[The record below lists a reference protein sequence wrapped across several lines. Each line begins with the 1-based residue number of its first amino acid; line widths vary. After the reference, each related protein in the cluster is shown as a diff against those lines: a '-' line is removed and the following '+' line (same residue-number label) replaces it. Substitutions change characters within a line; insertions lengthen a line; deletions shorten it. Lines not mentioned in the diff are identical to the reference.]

1 MNDLV
6 LLKPSKE
13 MEEAIWAY
21 RQEHIRYGET
31 HINGSCGLFHHHD
44 FDEWLELVLSIE
56 KDKLRNG
63 VHASTFFSVRKSD
76 NKIIGSIQLRHTLT
90 EELEKHGGHI
100 GYGVRPD
107 ERRKGYGKQ
116 QLLLVLDRAR
126 AMGIPKVMISC
137 DKDNI
142 ASSQTAASCGGVI
155 FCENVYQGKEQLL
168 YWIDLNS

>member
-21 RQEHIRYGET
+21 RQEHIRFGET
-31 HINGSCGLFHHHD
+31 HINGSCGLIHHHD
-44 FDEWLELVLSIE
+44 FDEWLELVLSLE
-56 KDKLRNG
+56 KDKSVNG

-100 GYGVRPD
+100 GYSVRPG

-142 ASSQTAASCGGVI
+142 ASSKTAASCGGVI
-155 FCENVYQGKEQLL
+155 FCENVYQGIEQLL